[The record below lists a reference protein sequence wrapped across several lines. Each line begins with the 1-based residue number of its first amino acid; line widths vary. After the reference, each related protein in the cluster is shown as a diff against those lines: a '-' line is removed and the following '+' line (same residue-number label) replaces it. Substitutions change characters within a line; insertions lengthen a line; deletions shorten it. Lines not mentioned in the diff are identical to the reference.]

1 LRREEAQKT
10 PTEGKKHRHTK
21 EEKICPCSFLSVW
34 PRISR
39 LRNEKRR
46 RAEEQKTPTDGNKH
60 RHPQEEKICPCSFLS
75 VWPRISRLRNEE

>member
-1 LRREEAQKT
+1 MRRAEEQKT
-10 PTEGKKHRHTK
+10 PTDGNKHRHPK

-46 RAEEQKTPTDGNKH
+46 RAEAQKGRELRIWDCGL
-60 RHPQEEKICPCSFLS
+60 RDLGRRREETEK
-75 VWPRISRLRNEE
+75 LRS